1 LLPEHAMIRRLCLLT
16 ALLLL
21 LPRLASAACTTC
33 HAKIKQEKG
42 WAHNFRDWEE
52 SIHAFND
59 VSCVTCHQG
68 DAKAKERQAAHKGLR
83 FTGKAAGGVA
93 GERLQVVKLCG
104 GCHEDQFHGY
114 RVSPH
119 YKALRLGRMAADCST
134 CHGAVGGHVLNAR
147 TITTT
152 CRRCHTDRSPGNTV
166 EVAQTMLE
174 FTHRIRMALVFPEP
188 GQQLTGEKRVKVEE
202 AITAAMAAWHEFN
215 LESLGLALAHGTG
228 VLDQ

>member
-1 LLPEHAMIRRLCLLT
+1 MARRLLLT
-16 ALLLL
+16 VTLACL
-21 LPRLASAACTTC
+21 LPRLAAAACTTC
-33 HAKIKQEKG
+33 HAKIEQQPG
-42 WAHNFRDWEE
+42 WAHDYETWEE

-68 DAKAKERQAAHKGLR
+68 DVTARDKEAAHKGIR
-83 FTGKAAGGVA
+83 FVGAAASGDA
-93 GERLQVVKLCG
+93 ATRLTVVKLCA
-104 GCHEDQFHGY
+104 GCHRDQFHGY

-119 YKALRLGRMAADCST
+119 YKALRSGRTAADCAT

-147 TITTT
+147 TITAT

-188 GQQLTGEKRVKVEE
+188 GQQLTGRKREKVEE

>member
-1 LLPEHAMIRRLCLLT
+1 MVRRLCLVV
-16 ALLLL
+16 ALLL
-21 LPRLASAACTTC
+21 LPRFAVAACTTC
-33 HAKIKQEKG
+33 HAKIEQEKG
-42 WAHNFRDWEE
+42 WAHSFGDWEE

-59 VSCVTCHQG
+59 VTCVTCHG
-68 DAKAKERQAAHKGLR
+68 GNHEARRAKAAHKGVR
-83 FTGKAAGGVA
+83 FRGKAVA
-93 GERLQVVKLCG
+93 GDAAARLAVVKLCS

-119 YKALRLGRMAADCST
+119 FGVLTSGRTAADCAT
-134 CHGAVGGHVLNAR
+134 CHGAVGGHVLNSR
-147 TITTT
+147 TITAT
-152 CRRCHTDRSPGNTV
+152 CRRCHTATAPGNTV

-174 FTHRIRMALVFPEP
+174 FTHRVRMALVFPEP

>member
-1 LLPEHAMIRRLCLLT
+1 MVRRLCLVV
-16 ALLLL
+16 ALFL
-21 LPRLASAACTTC
+21 LPRLAVAACTTC
-33 HAKIKQEKG
+33 HAKIDQEKG
-42 WAHNFRDWEE
+42 WAHDFRDWEE

-59 VSCVTCHQG
+59 VTCVTCHSG
-68 DAKAKERQAAHKGLR
+68 DYKAKDAKAAHKGIR
-83 FTGKAAGGVA
+83 FRGKAAA
-93 GERLQVVKLCG
+93 GDPTTRLAVVKLCS

-119 YKALRLGRMAADCST
+119 FKALNGGRTAADCAT

-147 TITTT
+147 TVTAT
-152 CRRCHTDRSPGNTV
+152 CRRCHTDTSPGNTI

-188 GQQLTGEKRVKVEE
+188 GQQLTGDKREKVEE